1 MKKLIKI
8 FVSIA
13 EGFGRARAATHFTR
27 MGRPDLA
34 RQIMA
39 RD

>member
-1 MKKLIKI
+1 MKRYWDAFLSVMDS
-8 FVSIA
+8 FA
-13 EGFGRARAATHFTR
+13 RAKAATHFSR

-34 RQIMA
+34 KRIML